1 MYALHPQQ
9 GLSIMTMGDD
19 IMNEKNMILEAIN
32 QLLDPSTEKPLGIT
46 QSVKF
51 IAIDEEESLVNLIIG
66 VKEITDKI
74 KQTLTRQIAKIV
86 KIDHGYKGVKIEFE
100 LLAKTDS
107 ILDKKR
113 KIQYIGVA
121 SGKGG
126 VGKSTVAVNLA
137 IALNRIGKQVALIDA
152 DIYGSSVPVLMDIKP
167 QLPRTDENEK
177 IIPFSKHNIEV
188 ISTEF
193 FLKDNQ
199 PLMWRGPML
208 GKMLNHFFYDVIWD
222 ANTEYIVVDLPPGT
236 GDVAI
241 DIQKL
246 IPECQMLIV
255 TTPHPSA
262 SHVAV
267 KAGFAAKQLNHHILG
282 VIENMSYLIHNEET
296 LPIFGEGGGNTVAS
310 KLNTEC
316 IATIPIGQ
324 PENNHP
330 GIYGMNETIGVHY
343 LGLANKVVKALS

>member
-1 MYALHPQQ
+1 MFELQVTF
-9 GLSIMTMGDD
+9 GLSIITLGDN
-19 IMNEKNMILEAIN
+19 MNGKQKIIEKLN
-32 QLLDPSTEKPLGIT
+32 QLTDPISNKTFESTSAI
-46 QSVKF
+46 KF
-51 IAIDEEESLVNLIIG
+51 VSIDDNNAVVNLIIG
-66 VKEITDKI
+66 VQEISDKV
-74 KQTLTRQIAKIV
+74 KQTLTRNIAKII
-86 KIDHGYKGVKIEFE
+86 KLDLGYNGVKIEFE
-100 LLAKTDS
+100 LLKKSDS
-107 ILDKKR
+107 ILDEKR
-113 KIQYIGVA
+113 KIQYIGIA

-137 IALNRIGKQVALIDA
+137 IALNRIGKRVAIIDA
-152 DIYGSSVPVLMDIKP
+152 DIYGSSIPVLMAIKP

-177 IIPFSKHNIEV
+177 ILPFTKENIEV

-193 FLKDNQ
+193 FLKADQ

-208 GKMLNHFFYDVIWD
+208 GKMLNHFFYDVKWHEDI
-222 ANTEYIVVDLPPGT
+222 EYIIVDLPPGT

-267 KAGFAAKQLNHHILG
+267 KAGFAAKELKHNILG
-282 VIENMSYLIHNEET
+282 VIENMSYLIHGDET
-296 LPIFGEGGGNTVAS
+296 ISVFGVGGGQTVAS

-324 PENNHP
+324 PANQHP
-330 GIYGMNETIGVHY
+330 GIYSMSEAIGVAY
-343 LGLANKVVKALS
+343 LGLANKVVKALK